1 MGSLWL
7 VRDRGF
13 TNCVCSKPGRRNQLP
28 ALAGRARPSDSFVIL
43 FLLDPRLSRPLPNC
57 RRMVPDEI
65 LTHLN
70 VSLKQAE
77 LGRNG
82 CCPPPPPPNVHDCS
96 TAGIFYVVTPPAHV
110 KGHVMS
116 ADLDLTPVSI
126 PCYLYDLKTSEF
138 SLSESWFSHL

>member
-7 VRDRGF
+7 VRDRGL

-28 ALAGRARPSDSFVIL
+28 ALAGRARPSDSLVIL

-57 RRMVPDEI
+57 LRVVPDEI

-82 CCPPPPPPNVHDCS
+82 CCPPKCARLFHSWHFLHHHSLHQHTRKAMYCQ
-96 TAGIFYVVTPPAHV
+96 
-110 KGHVMS
+110 
-116 ADLDLTPVSI
+116 LTWILILSPSPTICMISRQVNSVF
-126 PCYLYDLKTSEF
+126 L
-138 SLSESWFSHL
+138 SLGFLT